1 MNVHIV
7 TANVINCINYSEKI
21 VITVIEAEN
30 FTRVVNP

>member
-1 MNVHIV
+1 MNVDIV

-21 VITVIEAEN
+21 VITVTEAEN